1 MAGRLQNKVALITGG
16 NSGIGEA
23 TARLF
28 TREGAKATILAR
40 RETEGRAVQEA
51 IRAEGGSVTFLPCD
65 VTNRTAVE
73 AAVAQ
78 TVSLYGGLD
87 VLINNAGGG
96 AREMFPE
103 ESDETWDRV
112 LRVNLTACFLTCR
125 AAWPHLIKSEHGAI
139 VNVSSLAAVSGVSD
153 AVLERFPT
161 LPSASYIA
169 AKAGLEGFTRYIAS
183 LGGRHNVRVNCVR
196 PGQVLTRRLTTAA
209 GEHVFAR
216 HFEMWQLIKGPGFAE
231 DIANAMLFL
240 ASDESR
246 FITAEIMNIDG
257 GAAAKLI

>member
-1 MAGRLQNKVALITGG
+1 MPGRLQNKVALITGG

-23 TARLF
+23 TARRF
-28 TREGAKATILAR
+28 TQEGAKVTILAR
-40 RETEGRAVQEA
+40 REAEGRAVQEA
-51 IRAEGGSVTFLPCD
+51 LRAQGGEVTFLPCD
-65 VTNRTAVE
+65 VTDRAAVE

-78 TVSLYGGLD
+78 TVSLYGGLH

-96 AREMFPE
+96 AREMFPA
-103 ESDETWDRV
+103 ESDETWDRI

-125 AAWPHLIKSEHGAI
+125 AAWPHLIAAGGGAI
-139 VNVSSLAAVSGVSD
+139 VNVSSLSAVSGVSD
-153 AVLERFPT
+153 AVLERYPS

-183 LGGRHNVRVNCVR
+183 LGGRHNIRVNCVR
-196 PGQVLTRRLTTAA
+196 PGQILTKRLTTGA

-231 DIANAMLFL
+231 DVANAMLFL

-246 FITAEIMNIDG
+246 FITAEIVNIDG
-257 GAAAKLI
+257 GAAAKL

>member
-1 MAGRLQNKVALITGG
+1 MPGRLQNKVAMITGG

-23 TARLF
+23 TARRF
-28 TREGAKATILAR
+28 TQEGAKVTILAR
-40 RETEGRAVQEA
+40 REAEGRAVEEA
-51 IRAEGGSVTFLPCD
+51 LRAQGGDVTFLPCD
-65 VTNRTAVE
+65 VTNRAAVE

-78 TVSLYGGLD
+78 TVSLYGALH

-96 AREMFPE
+96 AREMFPA
-103 ESDETWDRV
+103 ESDETWDRI

-125 AAWPHLIKSEHGAI
+125 AAWPHLIASGGGAI
-139 VNVSSLAAVSGVSD
+139 VNVSSLSAVSGVSD
-153 AVLERFPT
+153 AVLDRYPS

-183 LGGRHNVRVNCVR
+183 LGGRHNIRVNCVR
-196 PGQVLTRRLTTAA
+196 PGQILTKRLTTTA

-216 HFEMWQLIKGPGFAE
+216 HFEIWQLIKGPGFAE
-231 DIANAMLFL
+231 DVASAMLFL

-246 FITAEIMNIDG
+246 FITAEIVNIDG
-257 GAAAKLI
+257 GAAAKL

>member
-1 MAGRLQNKVALITGG
+1 MPGRLQSKVAIITGG

-28 TREGAKATILAR
+28 TQEGAKVAILAR
-40 RETEGRAVQEA
+40 RETEGYAVQQA
-51 IRAEGGSVTFLPCD
+51 IRADGGDVTFLPCD
-65 VTNRTAVE
+65 VTNRAAVE

-78 TVSLYGGLD
+78 TVSTYGGLH

-96 AREMFPE
+96 ARDMFPD
-103 ESDETWDRV
+103 ESDEVWDRV

-125 AAWPHLIKSEHGAI
+125 AAWPHLIEAGGGAI

-153 AVLERFPT
+153 AVLERMSM
-161 LPSASYIA
+161 LPSASYTA

-183 LGGRHNVRVNCVR
+183 LGGRHNIRVNCVR

-216 HFEMWQLIKGPGFAE
+216 HFEMWQLIKGPGYAE
-231 DIANAMLFL
+231 DVANAMLFL

-246 FITAEIMNIDG
+246 FITAEIINVDG
-257 GAAAKLI
+257 GAAAKL

>member
-1 MAGRLQNKVALITGG
+1 MSGKLLKKVAIITGG

-28 TREGAKATILAR
+28 TQQGARVALLAR
-40 RETEGRAVQEA
+40 REEEGHAVQQS
-51 IRAEGGSVTFLPCD
+51 IRADGGDATYFPCD
-65 VTNRTAVE
+65 VTNRAEVE

-78 TVSLYGGLD
+78 TASAYGAVH

-103 ESDETWDRV
+103 ESDETWERI
-112 LRVNLTACFLTCR
+112 LRVNLTACFFTCR
-125 AAWPHLIKSEHGAI
+125 AVWPHMIQAGGGAI
-139 VNVSSLAAVSGVSD
+139 VNVSSLAAVSGVSE
-153 AVLERFPT
+153 AVLERTPM

-183 LGGRHNVRVNCVR
+183 LGGRYNIRANCVR
-196 PGQVLTRRLTTAA
+196 PGQILTKRLTTAA
-209 GEHVFAR
+209 GEHVFVR
-216 HFEMWQLIKGPGFAE
+216 HFEMWQLIKGPGYAE
-231 DIANAMLFL
+231 DVANAMLFL

-246 FITAEIMNIDG
+246 FITAEMMNVDG
-257 GAAAKLI
+257 GAAAKL

>member
-1 MAGRLQNKVALITGG
+1 MPGRLQSKVAIITGG

-28 TREGAKATILAR
+28 TQEGARVAILAR
-40 RETEGRAVQEA
+40 REAEGYAVQQA
-51 IRAEGGSVTFLPCD
+51 IRADGGDVTFLPCD
-65 VTNRTAVE
+65 VTNRAAVE

-78 TVSLYGGLD
+78 TVSTYGGLH

-96 AREMFPE
+96 ARDIFPD
-103 ESDETWDRV
+103 ESDEVWERV

-125 AAWPHLIKSEHGAI
+125 AAWAHLIKAGSGAI

-153 AVLERFPT
+153 AVLERMPM

-169 AKAGLEGFTRYIAS
+169 AKAGLEGFTRYLAS
-183 LGGRHNVRVNCVR
+183 LGGRHNIRVNCVR

-216 HFEMWQLIKGPGFAE
+216 HFEMWQLIKGPGYAE
-231 DIANAMLFL
+231 DVANAMLFL
-240 ASDESR
+240 ASDEAR
-246 FITAEIMNIDG
+246 FITAEIINVDG
-257 GAAAKLI
+257 GAAAKL

>member
-1 MAGRLQNKVALITGG
+1 MAGRLQGKVAMITGG

-28 TREGAKATILAR
+28 AQEGAKATILAR
-40 RETEGRAVQEA
+40 REAEGLAVEKALRDEGRE
-51 IRAEGGSVTFLPCD
+51 VTFLPCD
-65 VTNRTAVE
+65 VTDRAAVE

-78 TVSLYGGLD
+78 TVAIYGGLHI
-87 VLINNAGGG
+87 LINNAGGG
-96 AREMFPE
+96 AREMFPA
-103 ESDETWDRV
+103 ESDETLDRV

-125 AAWPHLIKSEHGAI
+125 AAWPHLIKAGGASI
-139 VNVSSLAAVSGVSD
+139 VNVSSLAAVSGVSE
-153 AVLERFPT
+153 AVFERNPV

-183 LGGRHNVRVNCVR
+183 LGGHHNIRVNCVR
-196 PGQVLTRRLTTAA
+196 PGQILTRRLTTAA

-216 HFEMWQLIKGPGFAE
+216 HFEMWQLINGPGYAE
-231 DIANAMLFL
+231 DVANAMLFL

-246 FITAEIMNIDG
+246 FITAEMMNIDG
-257 GAAAKLI
+257 GAAAKL

>member
-1 MAGRLQNKVALITGG
+1 MSGRLHNKVAMITGG

-23 TARLF
+23 TARRF
-28 TREGAKATILAR
+28 IQEGAKVTILAR
-40 RETEGRAVQEA
+40 RETEGHAVQEA
-51 IRAEGGSVTFLPCD
+51 IRAEGGDLTFLPCD
-65 VTNRTAVE
+65 VTDRAAVE

-78 TVSLYGGLD
+78 TVSIYGGLH

-96 AREMFPE
+96 AREMFPA

-112 LRVNLTACFLTCR
+112 LRVNLTACFLMCR
-125 AAWPHLIKSEHGAI
+125 AAWPHLIKAGSAAI

-153 AVLERFPT
+153 AVLERYPA

-183 LGGRHNVRVNCVR
+183 LGGRHNIRANCVR
-196 PGQVLTRRLTTAA
+196 PGQILTRRLTTAA

-216 HFEMWQLIKGPGFAE
+216 HFEMWQLLKGPGYAE
-231 DIANAMLFL
+231 DVANAMLFL
-240 ASDESR
+240 ASDEAR
-246 FITAEIMNIDG
+246 FITAEMVNIDG
-257 GAAAKLI
+257 GAAAKL